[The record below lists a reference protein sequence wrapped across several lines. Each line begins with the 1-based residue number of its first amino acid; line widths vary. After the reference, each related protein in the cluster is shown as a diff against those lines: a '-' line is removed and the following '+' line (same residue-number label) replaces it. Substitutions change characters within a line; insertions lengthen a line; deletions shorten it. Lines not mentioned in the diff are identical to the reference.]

1 MFRLSEILDRLSNLR
16 LPENKK
22 KAVKQLFRA
31 SESPL
36 GFGLIAGAGM
46 MLLVVANVLGGE
58 TEAPAEPETNIQAEN
73 ESPADSATGDAQALA
88 QAESEPTPV
97 APLEKEYSLQRN
109 ETLIGLFMRA
119 DMPSAT
125 AHQIVA
131 ALREVTNLRRLQRG
145 QDVRITTAADG
156 TVESLRMRDS
166 FDEEAVVTLTDAGY
180 KASRESIPTISLTRL
195 VEGEI
200 TDSLYLSAQREGMPT
215 AVIVELIRLMS
226 FDVDFE
232 REIRTGDKFQVYFER
247 KYSPDFGDMQEGRLL
262 QARLQMQGG
271 ELEANYYVD
280 SNGEGDYYDADG
292 KSTRKA
298 LMKTPLDVTVVTS
311 NYGKRKHPVLGY
323 TRMHKGVDFR
333 ARTGTPIMAAG
344 DGVVER
350 ASRYGSYG
358 NYIRIRHNGT
368 YTTAYAHLSKY
379 GKGIKAGARV
389 RQGQVIGYAG
399 ATGRVSAAHLHY
411 EVMMNGKQ
419 VNPLKL
425 DLPTGRELKGQ
436 DLETYASAR
445 AALMADILQ
454 IKTQNDVMLAAE
466 RGEKPVDTLDDT
478 VSELR
483 GTDR

>member
-1 MFRLSEILDRLSNLR
+1 MFRLSEILDRLSGLR
-16 LPENKK
+16 LPKDK
-22 KAVKQLFRA
+22 QKALMGMFRA

-36 GFGLIAGAGM
+36 GFGLIAGTGM
-46 MLLVVANVLGGE
+46 LMLVVVNLISGEPDMPEAAEPSRAE
-58 TEAPAEPETNIQAEN
+58 TE
-73 ESPADSATGDAQALA
+73 SSALA
-88 QAESEPTPV
+88 EDTAEEKQIPSAAEIPA
-97 APLEKEYSLQRN
+97 APIEKQYSLRRN
-109 ETLIGLFMRA
+109 ETLIALLLRA
-119 DMPSAT
+119 ELPSQT

-131 ALREVTNLRRLQRG
+131 ALRDVTNLRRLQRG
-145 QDVRITTAADG
+145 QEVRIKTGPDG
-156 TVESLRMRDS
+156 SIESLRMRDS
-166 FDEEAVVTLTDAGY
+166 FDEEAVVTATADGFQARRH
-180 KASRESIPTISLTRL
+180 AIPTVSLTRL

-200 TDSLYLSAQREGMPT
+200 TDSLYLSAQREGLPT

-247 KYSPDFGDMQEGRLL
+247 KYAPDFGDMQEGRLL
-262 QARLQMQGG
+262 QAHLVMQRR

-280 SNGEGDYYDADG
+280 AAGEGDYYDGEG

-311 NYGKRKHPVLGY
+311 SYGKRKHPVLGY

-368 YTTAYAHLSKY
+368 YSTAYAHLSKY

-411 EVMMNGKQ
+411 EVMMNGNQ
-419 VNPLKL
+419 VNPLTL
-425 DLPTGRELKGQ
+425 DLPTGRELKGK
-436 DLETYASAR
+436 DLETFAAAR
-445 AALMADILQ
+445 TLLLADIAQ
-454 IKTQNDVMLAAE
+454 IKTQNDVMLATE
-466 RGEKPVDTLDDT
+466 RDDMPADTLDQT
-478 VSELR
+478 IGELQ